1 MKKDV
6 SELGTILGVWAHP
19 DDEAYLSAAL
29 MAWARRNGQRVV
41 VVTATK
47 GEAGTWDEER
57 WSTPKMGEIREAELM
72 RCLEILGVSEHSWL
86 GIYDGTADKVA
97 LEEGVAMVRPFIE
110 DVQPKT
116 VITFGPDGMTGHDDH
131 KAVSAWTTEA
141 FRRAAPTGSTLYYA
155 TQTKAFADRWVD
167 YLNRFNVFAPGT
179 PPITPDDELA
189 IRIDIPP
196 DLLEL
201 KVKAVM
207 AHDSQIEGMTSVFGA
222 DWIRQSQSGEYFRL
236 ADELV

>member
-1 MKKDV
+1 MKDI

-29 MAWARRNGQRVV
+29 MAAARRNGQRVY

-57 WSTPKMGEIREAELM
+57 WPTPKMGEIREAELM
-72 RCLEILGVSEHSWL
+72 RCLQILGVTEHSWL
-86 GIYDGTADKVA
+86 GVYDGTADKVPTT
-97 LEEGVAMVRPFIE
+97 EGVEKVLPFFE
-110 DVQPKT
+110 EVQPDT

-141 FRRAAPTGSTLYYA
+141 FSRAARKSASLYYA
-155 TQTKAFADRWVD
+155 TQTKAFADRWVS

-179 PPITPDDELA
+179 PPVTPDDEIA
-189 IRIDIPP
+189 IKFEIPP

-201 KVKAVM
+201 KVEAVM
-207 AHDSQIEGMTSVFGA
+207 AHDSQIEGMTSVFGN
-222 DWIRQSQSGEYFRL
+222 DWIRESQSGEYFRL
-236 ADELV
+236 AQ

>member
-1 MKKDV
+1 MKDV

-29 MAWARRNGQRVV
+29 MAAARRNDQRVY

-57 WSTPKMGEIREAELM
+57 WPTPKMGEIRDAELM
-72 RCLEILGVSEHSWL
+72 RCLQILGVTEHSWL
-86 GIYDGTADKVA
+86 GVYDGTADKVP
-97 LEEGVAMVRPFIE
+97 LEEGIAKVLPFFE
-110 DVQPKT
+110 EVQPDT
-116 VITFGPDGMTGHDDH
+116 VITFGPEGMTGHDDH

-141 FRRAAPTGSTLYYA
+141 FRRAAPKGASLYYA
-155 TQTKAFADRWVD
+155 VVTKAYADRWVTF
-167 YLNRFNVFAPGT
+167 LNRFNVYAPGT
-179 PPITPDDELA
+179 PPVTPDDEIA
-189 IRIDIPP
+189 IKFEIPP

-201 KVKAVM
+201 KVQAVM

-222 DWIRQSQSGEYFRL
+222 DWIRESQSGEYFRL
-236 ADELV
+236 ADGMP

>member
-131 KAVSAWTTEA
+131 KAVSAWTTE
-141 FRRAAPTGSTLYYA
+141 
-155 TQTKAFADRWVD
+155 
-167 YLNRFNVFAPGT
+167 
-179 PPITPDDELA
+179 
-189 IRIDIPP
+189 
-196 DLLEL
+196 
-201 KVKAVM
+201 
-207 AHDSQIEGMTSVFGA
+207 
-222 DWIRQSQSGEYFRL
+222 RL
-236 ADELV
+236 AEPG

>member
-57 WSTPKMGEIREAELM
+57 WST
-72 RCLEILGVSEHSWL
+72 
-86 GIYDGTADKVA
+86 
-97 LEEGVAMVRPFIE
+97 VAMVRPFIE

-236 ADELV
+236 ADEMA